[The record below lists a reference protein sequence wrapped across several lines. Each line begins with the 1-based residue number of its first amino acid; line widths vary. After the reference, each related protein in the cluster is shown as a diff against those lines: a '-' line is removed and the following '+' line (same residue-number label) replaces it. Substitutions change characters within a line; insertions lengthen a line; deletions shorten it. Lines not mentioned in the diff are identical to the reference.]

1 MGAAMP
7 EAANVETAA
16 SDRYRPISQ
25 SERTPICLDS
35 KQISAIRARAFAHLA
50 PPLKEPLADWI
61 ERSVFLPSD
70 VSATPGPMRLFPYQR
85 GICDAVDDPAISRVT
100 FVKPVRI
107 GATALMVAIVAN
119 YVENDPCN
127 LLALQP
133 TLDDARDFVI
143 STVEPTFAAS
153 PSLRGKMTR
162 EKAKNDTITN
172 RRFPGG
178 SFKCVAAASPRNLRR
193 HTARVLLMDE
203 VDGYE
208 PNAEG
213 SATKL
218 AENRTLSFANRLIFQ
233 ASTPTTA
240 ETSNILKA
248 YAESDQRIYELPCPD
263 CAEFFEPRWQH
274 VRWDKDADGNHR
286 PETAHM
292 VCPHCGV
299 IIEERSKPAMIQH
312 GRWRATA
319 PHVKGH
325 AGFRCSA
332 LISTLANASWAEIAR
347 EFLAA
352 KNDPDLLRVW
362 TNTLMGEA
370 FAERSGDGLDESA
383 LAARA
388 EPIGL
393 DAIPEDVRII
403 TAGVDVQGYGL
414 EIVTLGHSATQMF
427 ALGYETIH
435 APPTSELAWQEL
447 DALLKRRFQHPL
459 GGTLGYDAAAI
470 DSGDGN
476 VTDLVYSFTRPRF
489 GRRVVSVKGHDGNRP
504 LIERSSKPWLYIVGA
519 DGGKSRLFGLLEKPG
534 HVRFA
539 EGLPPR
545 FFEELC
551 SERRVTF
558 YKFGQPRKRWERI
571 KGMRAEALDGFI
583 YAMAVRGLVGIDL
596 TRRENELRE
605 VAKPG
610 AAQTVW
616 RSKWMSGERE

>member
-1 MGAAMP
+1 MS
-7 EAANVETAA
+7 EAAALETAA
-16 SDRYRPISQ
+16 SDRG
-25 SERTPICLDS
+25 
-35 KQISAIRARAFAHLA
+35 SAFSNIAGIRARAFANGLT

-70 VSATPGPMRLFPYQR
+70 VSATPGPMALFAYQR
-85 GICDAVDDPAISRVT
+85 GICDAADDPAISRVS

-107 GATALMVAIVAN
+107 GATALIVAIVAN
-119 YVENDPCN
+119 YVKNDPCN
-127 LLALQP
+127 ILTLQP

-143 STVEPTFAAS
+143 STIEPTFAAS
-153 PSLRGKMTR
+153 PSLRGLMQR
-162 EKAKNDTITN
+162 DKAKNATITN

-208 PNAEG
+208 QSAEG
-213 SATKL
+213 SAIKL
-218 AENRTLSFANRLIFQ
+218 AEKRTLSFANRLIFA
-233 ASTPTTA
+233 ASTPTDA

-248 YAESDQRIYELPCPD
+248 YAESDQRVYELPCPD
-263 CAEFFEPRWQH
+263 CGEFFEPRWQH
-274 VRWDKDADGNHR
+274 VQWDKDEAGNHL

-292 VCPHCGV
+292 VCPACGV
-299 IIEERSKPAMIQH
+299 IIEESSKRAMVES
-312 GRWRATA
+312 GRWRATR
-319 PHVKGH
+319 PHVRGH

-332 LISTLANASWAEIAR
+332 LISTLANASWAEIVR

-352 KNDPDLLRVW
+352 KDDPELLRVW

-370 FAERSGDGLDESA
+370 FAERGGDGLDESA
-383 LAARA
+383 IAARA

-414 EIVTLGHSATQMF
+414 EVVTLGHSATQMF
-427 ALGYETIH
+427 GLGYETIH
-435 APPTSELAWQEL
+435 GSPTGEQVWRDL
-447 DALLKRRFQHPL
+447 DDLLKRRFQHPL
-459 GGTLGYDAAAI
+459 GSSIGYDAAAI

-476 VTDLVYSFTRPRF
+476 VTDLVYSFTRPRL
-489 GRRVVSVKGHDGNRP
+489 GRRVVAIKGHDGNRA

-519 DGGKSRLFGLLEKPG
+519 DGAKSRLFGLLEKPG

-539 EGLPPR
+539 ADLPPR
-545 FFEELC
+545 FYEELC

-571 KGMRAEALDGFI
+571 KGMRAEALDAFV
-583 YAMAVRGLVGIDL
+583 YAMAVRGLVGVDL
-596 TRRENELRE
+596 TRRENELRA
-605 VAKPG
+605 VAKPAP
-610 AAQTVW
+610 AAPTVW
-616 RSKWMSGERE
+616 RSKWMDGGRE

>member
-1 MGAAMP
+1 M
-7 EAANVETAA
+7 
-16 SDRYRPISQ
+16 
-25 SERTPICLDS
+25 DS
-35 KQISAIRARAFAHLA
+35 TQISGIRARAFAAGLA
-50 PPLKEPLADWI
+50 PPPKIALADWI
-61 ERSVFLPSD
+61 EESVYLPAD
-70 VSATPGPMRLFPYQR
+70 VSATPGPMRLFAYQR
-85 GICDAVDDPAISRVT
+85 GPCEAMDDPAISRVT

-107 GATALMVAIVAN
+107 GATALIVAILAN
-119 YVENDPCN
+119 YVRNDPCN
-127 LLALQP
+127 ILALQP

-143 STVEPTFAAS
+143 GTIEPTLAAS
-153 PSLRGKMTR
+153 PSLRGLMQR
-162 EKAKNDTITN
+162 DKAKNATITN

-203 VDGYE
+203 VDAYE
-208 PNAEG
+208 PSAEG
-213 SATKL
+213 SAIKL
-218 AENRTLSFANRLIFQ
+218 AEKRTLSFANRKIFM
-233 ASTPTTA
+233 ASTPTDA

-263 CAEFFEPRWQH
+263 CGEFFEPRWEH
-274 VRWDKDADGNHR
+274 VHWDKSESGEHLPD
-286 PETAHM
+286 TAHM

-299 IIEERSKPAMIQH
+299 IIEETRKPAMIDA
-312 GRWRATA
+312 GRWRATR
-319 PHVKGH
+319 PHVRGH
-325 AGFRCSA
+325 AGFKCSA
-332 LISTLANASWAEIAR
+332 LISTLTNASWAEIVR

-352 KNDPDLLRVW
+352 KNDPELLRVW

-370 FAERSGDGLDESA
+370 FAEKDGDGLDEHA

-388 EPIGL
+388 EAIGL
-393 DAIPEDVRII
+393 EAIPEDVRII

-459 GGTLGYDAAAI
+459 GSSIGYDAAAI

-489 GRRVVSVKGHDGNRP
+489 GRRIVSVKGHDGNRP

-519 DGGKSRLFGLLEKPG
+519 DGGKSRLFGLLEKAG
-534 HVRFA
+534 HMRFS
-539 EGLPPR
+539 ESLPPR
-545 FFEELC
+545 FYEELC

-571 KGMRAEALDGFI
+571 KGMRAEGLDATI

-605 VAKPG
+605 IAKPG
-610 AAQTVW
+610 AAMKTVW
-616 RSKWMSGERE
+616 RSKWMEGER